1 MLLFTDFLRQIRK
14 GRVVDEA
21 TVKLANLVKAVT
33 EHGKSGSMT
42 LTLNVS
48 PQAGDKGIVT
58 ITPSLSAKLPEP
70 SMPNAIF
77 FVDDEGGLSRTDPN
91 QGELL
96 QDAARLTGGVREV
109 G

>member
-21 TVKLANLVKAVT
+21 TVKLASVVKAVT
-33 EHGKSGSMT
+33 EHGKAGSLT
-42 LTLNVS
+42 LTLSVS

-58 ITPSLSAKLPEP
+58 VTPSLSAKLPEP
-70 SMPNAIF
+70 AMPNAIF
-77 FVDDEGGLSRTDPN
+77 FVDDEGGLSRNDPN
-91 QGELL
+91 QGDLIR
-96 QDAARLTGGVREV
+96 DAEKLTGGVRDV